1 MSEDIDI
8 LYLDDS
14 LLIERGKKRLCYT
27 HPHNTKKC
35 LKVERGLKNLNQQDF
50 DAHQKIY
57 TILESYIP
65 KYFGMKQTSRGLA
78 LECELIVDDTGQPSK
93 SLYYYYLN
101 DGISSDVLYE
111 LDKFFDTILTHDI
124 YLYDLNPKNFLVQ
137 DIQGIQKLRFID
149 LKNLNKS
156 NSILPLEKYRFFAR
170 RKLKRRIMRFNEKFI
185 TNK

>member
-1 MSEDIDI
+1 MSEDMDI

-35 LKVERGLKNLNQQDF
+35 LKVERGSKNLNQQDF
-50 DAHQKIY
+50 AAFHKINS
-57 TILESYIP
+57 ILESYIP

-93 SLYYYYLN
+93 SLYYYLN
-101 DGISSDVLYE
+101 NDASCNVLHE
-111 LDKFFDTILTHDI
+111 LDKFFDIILTHDI
-124 YLYDLNPKNFLVQ
+124 YLYDLNPKNFLIQ
-137 DIQGIQKLRFID
+137 DIQGIQKLKFID

-156 NSILPLEKYRFFAR
+156 KSILPLEKYRFFAR
-170 RKLKRRIMRFNEKFI
+170 RKLKRRIKRFNEKFI